1 MQRRANGINGGGVPS
16 RNSSRSNSRNNSP
29 SRARNS
35 SRSVSFSKGEGVGG
49 GQVDD
54 FAGVR
59 PNRQAEADAEA
70 KAVAEAAK
78 VPRL

>member
-35 SRSVSFSKGEGVGG
+35 SRSVSFSKGEGG